1 MLKARN
7 PVGLHGVKA
16 VLATLLVMPTV
27 PAWAEWPDDKPIEIV
42 VGFAPGGGTDLLAR
56 RIAPAIAKHLGG
68 KANFVIV
75 NRPGASGEL
84 ALVALSRSAPNGYAL
99 GIISAPS
106 FLTAA
111 LHHKPQYDAAALAV
125 LARVVEDPTVMVIR
139 ADSPIKTLGD
149 LVAQLKAKPG
159 SVTLGN
165 NGLGTNGHMAALAL
179 QAAGQVELN
188 LIPFKGTSDAR
199 TALLGGHVD
208 IIAMGASEFVTDPGT
223 SGFRVL
229 AQFGATRA
237 PSLPAIAT
245 AREQGIDAIVS
256 SERGIAVPK
265 GLPDDIAARLEKAI
279 AAAAVD
285 PDFLRSASS
294 DELSIAYLPGAAW
307 TRHLAAER
315 AKYEAIW
322 RASPSR

>member
-1 MLKARN
+1 MRHAR
-7 PVGLHGVKA
+7 VVSLGV
-16 VLATLLVMPTV
+16 ATLFVALGG
-27 PAWAEWPDDKPIEIV
+27 PASADWPDDKPIEIV

-84 ALVALSRSAPNGYAL
+84 ALVGLSRSAPNGYSL

-208 IIAMGASEFVTDPGT
+208 IIAMGASEFVTDPAT
-223 SGFRVL
+223 GFRVL

-237 PSLPAIAT
+237 PSLPAVAT
-245 AREQGIDAIVS
+245 AREQGFDAVVS

-285 PDFLRSASS
+285 ADFLRSASS
-294 DELSIAYLPGAAW
+294 DELSIAYLSGAEW

>member
-1 MLKARN
+1 MHIAKPLC
-7 PVGLHGVKA
+7 LA
-16 VLATLLVMPTV
+16 VALTLCAVA
-27 PAWAEWPDDKPIEIV
+27 PAFAEWPDDKPIEII

-56 RIAPAIAKHLGG
+56 RTAPAIAKHLGG

-75 NRPGASGEL
+75 NRPGALGEL
-84 ALVALSRSAPNGYAL
+84 ALVNVARAAPNGYTL

-139 ADSPIKTLGD
+139 ADSAIRTLGD
-149 LVAQLKAKPG
+149 LVAQLKARPG

-208 IIAMGASEFVTDPGT
+208 IIAMGASEFVTDSGT
-223 SGFRVL
+223 AGFRVL
-229 AQFGATRA
+229 AQFGAARA
-237 PSLPAIAT
+237 PSLPDVAT
-245 AREQGIDAIVS
+245 AREQGFDAVVS
-256 SERGIAVPK
+256 SERGITVPK
-265 GLPDDIAARLEKAI
+265 GLPRDIEERLKKAI
-279 AAAAVD
+279 AAAATD
-285 PDFLRSASS
+285 PEFLRSASS
-294 DELSIAYLPGAAW
+294 EELSISYLSGDDW